1 METQVEP
8 ENFPKVAL
16 WDKSPHYNKMKT
28 ELQIE
33 GMTCEACAGFVANA
47 LQNVEGVK
55 RAFVE
60 LSTNRAEVEG
70 EEYDVADLIE
80 SVEEEGYGAR
90 VLD

>member
-1 METQVEP
+1 
-8 ENFPKVAL
+8 
-16 WDKSPHYNKMKT
+16 MKT

-33 GMTCEACAGFVANA
+33 GMNCEACVTFVAEA

-60 LSTNRAEVEG
+60 LNTARAEVEG

-80 SVEEEGYGAR
+80 AVEEEGYGAR
-90 VLD
+90 VTA